1 MILELKSELDRPT
14 QPAPPNASDPNSPER
29 LETECYLPWITY
41 SPEEHSTLQSFFIR
55 WPPSTTSKSKV
66 AWISV
71 RNPRLHDADDHGSA
85 DEHDINQVWEATC
98 AGRQPTTADL
108 DELARLFN
116 ELTGKWM
123 VFAAPGQINALWSRI
138 ATATH
143 AGTLGISAKVSPEND
158 SGSHVICIHTQDY
171 TDEIDVD
178 RVRGGLRRLGVKWR
192 IGYKPDIYTHCRVY
206 MGNSWGIAPTRY
218 HT

>member
-1 MILELKSELDRPT
+1 
-14 QPAPPNASDPNSPER
+14 
-29 LETECYLPWITY
+29 
-41 SPEEHSTLQSFFIR
+41 
-55 WPPSTTSKSKV
+55 V

-71 RNPRLHDADDHGSA
+71 RNPRLHDANDHGSA
-85 DEHDINQVWEATC
+85 DERGIIQAWETAC

-108 DELARLFN
+108 DKLAQQFN

-123 VFAAPGQINALWSRI
+123 IFAPPGQINALWSRI

-206 MGNSWGIAPTRY
+206 MGNSWGIMPTRY